1 MSATAAT
8 AAFLLLLS
16 WPLVVTSSTNPRGL
30 PPSPLNIAVRSSSR
44 NVPPQGFYDPRDH
57 GGSWLTQVNNTFPAG
72 LGEPINLILL
82 GTSDAAVLVDQQND
96 GGLRNYFLSIG
107 FAGECLGQH
116 SGSDQAAN
124 LGDGHGYRASTTFFF
139 TSVPYLRLFL
149 YDKKVNET
157 AVMRW
162 DYGDPTLGTC
172 KETVQGGNHFRYWTQ
187 TGSEANSGAVFMA
200 VSYELPETLSHD
212 IVFNGYNLARDW
224 LVGNATAQSNLVPTA
239 NLTNATTFSGQT
251 TYGGYVYQN
260 SVEYASGFLTN
271 GSDGINHYLSVG
283 ANGTNAVDGLVALL
297 TVKILSSP
305 QGATHTS
312 PAQPSAWPS
321 LVSTTTATFVLII
334 ALSLA

>member
-1 MSATAAT
+1 MD
-8 AAFLLLLS
+8 
-16 WPLVVTSSTNPRGL
+16 PRDL
-30 PPSPLNIAVRSSSR
+30 PPSPLNIVARSSSR
-44 NVPPQGFYDPRDH
+44 NVPPEGFYDPRDQ
-57 GGSWLTQVNNTFPAG
+57 GGSWLTEVNNTFPAG
-72 LGEPINLILL
+72 LGEPINVVLL
-82 GTSDAAVLVDQQND
+82 GTSDSAVLVDQQND

-116 SGSDQAAN
+116 SGSNQAAN
-124 LGDGHGYRASTTFFF
+124 LGDGHGY
-139 TSVPYLRLFL
+139 L
-149 YDKKVNET
+149 NET

-187 TGSEANSGAVFMA
+187 TGSEANRCALLALTDDVVISMLSSGAVFMA
-200 VSYELPETLSHD
+200 VSYELPEALSHD

-239 NLTNATTFSGQT
+239 SLTNTTTFSGQT

-260 SVEYASGFLTN
+260 SIEYVSGFLTN

-283 ANGTNAVDGLVALL
+283 ANGTSAVDGLVALL

-305 QGATHTS
+305 TS
-312 PAQPSAWPS
+312 SSLSSLARPSAWPS
-321 LVSTTTATFVLII
+321 LVSAVTATFALII
-334 ALSLA
+334 ALSFA

>member
-1 MSATAAT
+1 MSAT

-16 WPLVVTSSTNPRGL
+16 WPLFVTSSTDPRGL
-30 PPSPLNIAVRSSSR
+30 PPSPLNIVVRSSSR

-72 LGEPINLILL
+72 LGEPINVVLL
-82 GTSDAAVLVDQQND
+82 GTSDSAVLVDQQND

-124 LGDGHGYRASTTFFF
+124 LGDGHGY
-139 TSVPYLRLFL
+139 L
-149 YDKKVNET
+149 NET

-200 VSYELPETLSHD
+200 VSYELPEALSHD

-239 NLTNATTFSGQT
+239 NLTNTTTFSGQT

-260 SVEYASGFLTN
+260 SVEYVSGFLTN

-305 QGATHTS
+305 PNSSHSSLAR
-312 PAQPSAWPS
+312 ASAWPS
-321 LVSTTTATFVLII
+321 LASTTIATFALLI